1 MSKDNE
7 AFEELTAAL
16 AADPAINAA
25 VADHNAACEEDD
37 EALCVVCNAKK
48 ALGALMYVSHALEHS
63 AAHSA
68 EGQCTDSDCEETTEL
83 DLAMAMVFDLES
95 ALTIIS
101 ACQTGIKLLA
111 DISNAAA
118 FIIHEEELGE
128 DEDDD
133 I

>member
-1 MSKDNE
+1 MNKDND

-37 EALCVVCNAKK
+37 EALCVVCNTKK
-48 ALGALMYVSHALEHS
+48 ALGALMYVSQALEHS
-63 AAHSA
+63 AA
-68 EGQCTDSDCEETTEL
+68 GRCTDKDCEETTEL
-83 DLAMAMVFDLES
+83 DLAMAMVFDMES